1 MTLALVA
8 PSEASRPDHG
18 VHIAVDWRK
27 KRQIHSLDASP
38 RDFPLHPTYI
48 PNTGAFLHMGCS
60 QVLAAPREAQFQGE
74 THIFQMQQAAKSRR
88 SFRSIY
94 PSGKR
99 RHLPSIYLIL
109 KTCFGMMC
117 TSQPPQ
123 AARLGSRPLGSHLL
137 FFVGFAPVARRD
149 PGAFQTQSQLCST
162 A

>member
-1 MTLALVA
+1 MHV
-8 PSEASRPDHG
+8 
-18 VHIAVDWRK
+18 AVDWQK

-60 QVLAAPREAQFQGE
+60 QVLAAPGEAQFQGE